1 MHFKLQGEKA
11 STEPLRAL
19 VWGKGHD
26 PEKNGLSL
34 TFGTSQGLRTVPTAL
49 KMFWDSL
56 EKREGERG
64 REGEGETEYES
75 GVLYPFQERHLKV
88 GDEPCG
94 EKLEM

>member
-1 MHFKLQGEKA
+1 ML
-11 STEPLRAL
+11 
-19 VWGKGHD
+19 
-26 PEKNGLSL
+26 
-34 TFGTSQGLRTVPTAL
+34 TAL
-49 KMFWDSL
+49 KRFWDSL

-75 GVLYPFQERHLKV
+75 GVLYPFQERHLEV